1 MIKLIAG
8 DFTLDAAAG
17 DTPSRTISGIA
28 VPYNVE
34 AVVSDGTSVSSVQ
47 AHCQLKAKHHAYLCT
62 TMPQCR

>member
-17 DTPSRTISGIA
+17 DMPRRTISGTA

-34 AVVSDGTSVSSVQ
+34 AVVSDGTQSFSVQ
-47 AHCQLKAKHHAYLCT
+47 AHCQSKAKHHACSCT
-62 TMPQCR
+62 TTPASQ